1 MIRCFINLLKA
12 KLNNNTNTVKILL
25 QFDNYYNNLIIIIKG
40 HFDILIVYQDLV
52 IQLLQLT
59 QLYDIWQSWH
69 TNTCLIPFFNN
80 EVSMYLIKAFKS
92 LLHFSL
98 Y

>member
-12 KLNNNTNTVKILL
+12 KLNNNTVKILL
-25 QFDNYYNNLIIIIKG
+25 QFDNYNNLIIIIKG

-59 QLYDIWQSWH
+59 QLYDIWQS
-69 TNTCLIPFFNN
+69 
-80 EVSMYLIKAFKS
+80 
-92 LLHFSL
+92 
-98 Y
+98 